1 MYMDNVLENFN
12 FIGISIGILVFLL
25 IILLAKGYRKASPDK
40 AFIISGPKKEPR
52 ALIGRS
58 GFMIPFVER
67 MDSLY
72 LKQVT
77 VEVNTP
83 GPVPTKD
90 LINVN
95 VEAVFKIQIC
105 TDVAGG
111 KFARA
116 MINFLNKD
124 PQQIIDDTRDSLQ
137 GNLREIIG
145 TMNLADLIREKD
157 KLADAILNAAGRDM
171 DALGLQIV
179 TCNILKFTDQSGAID
194 DMGAYNIE
202 AIKREAANNR
212 AKARQEIAT
221 VQAKADQEIAV
232 AQAAAQKIA
241 TEARVNANLE
251 IAKKENE
258 LALEQARLK
267 TVEQTEKAKADA
279 AFNIESA
286 AQQKSLDVAIVE
298 AEVAKAKSQGA
309 LREQEVAL
317 RAKALEAEIN
327 KKADAELYRRTKEA
341 EAARRELEEQ
351 AQAQLA
357 KAQAEAKAR
366 EEEARGLLALAEA
379 EAKAIQLKGEAEAV
393 AIHKKAEAMKQYED
407 AAKLEMLVSILP
419 DMAKAQAEAISGI
432 KDITI
437 FSGSGGAG
445 SDGISGVSQNVG
457 LMMTETFETVKKA
470 TGVDLTNI
478 MNANSLEA
486 KTTRNINVTGLDNTG
501 ANIIPTDLL
510 SRN

>member
-194 DMGAYNIE
+194 DMGDGTPGYLGYIPWNQFTSDDPTQPLPSLIEFAILKTIGSSEVLNI
-202 AIKREAANNR
+202 IIYSMTPDFTK
-212 AKARQEIAT
+212 
-221 VQAKADQEIAV
+221 VV
-232 AQAAAQKIA
+232 AQILYSQKVQFLGDAFPVFDGSTCNSYTSPICTA
-241 TEARVNANLE
+241 DYVINNSIPPNWMVMQHPINTQIVNKISIDSCSNTNSSNP
-251 IAKKENE
+251 IP
-258 LALEQARLK
+258 
-267 TVEQTEKAKADA
+267 
-279 AFNIESA
+279 F
-286 AQQKSLDVAIVE
+286 SLVL
-298 AEVAKAKSQGA
+298 S
-309 LREQEVAL
+309 R
-317 RAKALEAEIN
+317 
-327 KKADAELYRRTKEA
+327 
-341 EAARRELEEQ
+341 
-351 AQAQLA
+351 
-357 KAQAEAKAR
+357 
-366 EEEARGLLALAEA
+366 
-379 EAKAIQLKGEAEAV
+379 
-393 AIHKKAEAMKQYED
+393 
-407 AAKLEMLVSILP
+407 
-419 DMAKAQAEAISGI
+419 
-432 KDITI
+432 
-437 FSGSGGAG
+437 AG
-445 SDGISGVSQNVG
+445 SADFS
-457 LMMTETFETVKKA
+457 
-470 TGVDLTNI
+470 
-478 MNANSLEA
+478 
-486 KTTRNINVTGLDNTG
+486 
-501 ANIIPTDLL
+501 NII
-510 SRN
+510 RQ